1 MFRAS
6 VVSQDTELP
15 LGVFFFSL
23 LCVVVK
29 EQVWIAPEGAFQY
42 AISQIN
48 FCPRSFK
55 VTHPM

>member
-6 VVSQDTELP
+6 VVPQDTELP
-15 LGVFFFSL
+15 LGVFFFSP

-29 EQVWIAPEGAFQY
+29 EQVWIAPEGAYQY
-42 AISQIN
+42 ANSQIN
-48 FCPRSFK
+48 YCPRSFK